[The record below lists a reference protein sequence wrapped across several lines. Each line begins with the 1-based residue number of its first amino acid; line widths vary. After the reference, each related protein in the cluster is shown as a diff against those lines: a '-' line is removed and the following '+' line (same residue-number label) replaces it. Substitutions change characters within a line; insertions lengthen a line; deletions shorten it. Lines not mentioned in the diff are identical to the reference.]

1 MAVSITSRKT
11 TVKDQQR
18 SRRKAP
24 RNSEPWP
31 QLHHCASKDF
41 SGGSGVKKPANAGE
55 VGDAGLIPKS
65 RRSPGERNG
74 NPLQYSCLENPTDR
88 GAWRAIVHGVRV
100 RHDWMTK
107 RAHRN
112 KPTKLWCLKLRKL
125 GQCFS
130 VCLPLRRTSDPSEG
144 PGLNPRA
151 SKLSDPVEYSAST
164 AVVGC
169 CHHFIKP
176 SNAKPRLRNAK
187 LRHAVCRAK
196 E

>member
-55 VGDAGLIPKS
+55 VGDAGSIPKS

-88 GAWRAIVHGVRV
+88 GAWRAIVHGVTESDTTEWLRV
-100 RHDWMTK
+100 HTEI
-107 RAHRN
+107 N
-112 KPTKLWCLKLRKL
+112 
-125 GQCFS
+125 QQN
-130 VCLPLRRTSDPSEG
+130 SDVSSWES
-144 PGLNPRA
+144 L
-151 SKLSDPVEYSAST
+151 VSASLSVSLWD
-164 AVVGC
+164 A
-169 CHHFIKP
+169 HQIH
-176 SNAKPRLRNAK
+176 LRA
-187 LRHAVCRAK
+187 LALTQ
-196 E
+196 ELLS